1 MFSLYK
7 HYLFYGKNYQHHQI
21 GIQEIVQL
29 NSNKHGFKSS
39 RSLLFCKKVFLK
51 FCRIHMKT
59 PDTCTSNE
67 KKVHCRCFLMN
78 FAKFFKNP
86 FLLNT
91 STEWLLDFFHSLSC
105 FFVTWLTNRNQV
117 FSIFEM
123 FYHGFQTQW
132 ISWTLHSLYFVKQMT
147 QLLLQRNSCCCRHF
161 SETPGIN
168 LHWISVLHCPV
179 ILHIKVTEAAA
190 NVIHWFR
197 VVL

>member
-1 MFSLYK
+1 M
-7 HYLFYGKNYQHHQI
+7 GKNYQHHQI

-117 FSIFEM
+117 FSIFE
-123 FYHGFQTQW
+123 HVL
-132 ISWTLHSLYFVKQMT
+132 SWLSNTMNIMNFAFTLLCKTEDPVVAAEK
-147 QLLLQRNSCCCRHF
+147 QLLLQAFLWNTRN
-161 SETPGIN
+161 
-168 LHWISVLHCPV
+168 
-179 ILHIKVTEAAA
+179 
-190 NVIHWFR
+190 
-197 VVL
+197 